1 MSRWSIAS
9 VTLSA
14 LVLSGGCTV
23 HPPGEA
29 DERRAA
35 ADAGMQFDEQEAPA
49 ALPARPTPEDLIRR
63 ALTASGEIRQRYWE
77 WRAAIEQVPQD
88 GTQPTNL
95 ALSAGLSVMHG
106 RTSADRA
113 TIGAGND
120 PMADI
125 VLPPKLSAAA
135 RRALEDARAA
145 GSRFRQA
152 QFDLRAKVLSAYA
165 DYALT
170 AEMVRLEQANAQLL
184 QTTALVVE
192 AKNRAGAAGQHDL
205 LKARTELDLSRNDI
219 AAMQA
224 QLPAQRAA
232 LNALLGRPAD
242 APLPPPTTMPTT
254 RPARLNYEQILTT
267 ATAQNPQLAALT
279 HELKARRHGLTL
291 AQLQRLP
298 DFSLSGGTDLA
309 GGVQSLAGMVTV
321 PLLRHEAIAAAVA
334 QAEANLWAAE
344 AMRKQ
349 SADDLAARIIGD
361 LQTIRDSDRQLEL
374 FERIVLP
381 RARRMVELARSSYEA
396 GQSTLLELLDA
407 QRSLLSVERL
417 VANVRA
423 MREKRLAEL
432 EAAVALRLG
441 GG

>member
-1 MSRWSIAS
+1 MSRRIIAS

-14 LVLSGGCTV
+14 LVLIGGCTV

-35 ADAGMQFDEQEAPA
+35 AEATRYIDEEEAPA
-49 ALPARPTPEDLIRR
+49 ALPDQPTPEDLVRH

-77 WRAAIEQVPQD
+77 WRSAIEQIPQD

-95 ALSAGLSVMHG
+95 VLSAGLSVMHT

-125 VLPPKLSAAA
+125 VLPSKLSAAA
-135 RRALEDARAA
+135 RRALENARAA
-145 GSRFRQA
+145 GWRFRQA
-152 QFDLRAKVLSAYA
+152 QFDLRAKVLSSYA

-170 AEMVRLEQANAQLL
+170 AESIRIEQANSQLL

-192 AKNRAGAAGQHDL
+192 AKNRAGAGGQRDL
-205 LKARTELDLSRNDI
+205 LRARTELDLSRNDL

-224 QLPAQRAA
+224 QLPAQRAL
-232 LNALLGRPAD
+232 LNASLGRPAD
-242 APLPPPTTMPTT
+242 APLPPPATMPAA
-254 RPARLNYEQILTT
+254 RPVRLNDEQLF
-267 ATAQNPQLAALT
+267 ATAAAHNPQLAALS
-279 HELKARRHGLTL
+279 HELEARRHGLTL
-291 AQLQRLP
+291 AHLQRLS

-309 GGVQSLAGMVTV
+309 GGVQSIAGMVTV
-321 PLLRHEAIAAAVA
+321 PLLRHEAIAAVVA
-334 QAEANLWAAE
+334 QAEANLRAAE

-349 SADDLAARIIGD
+349 SADDLAARITGD
-361 LQTIRDSDRQLEL
+361 LQTIHDADRQLDL
-374 FERIVLP
+374 FERTVLP

-407 QRSLLSVERL
+407 QRSLLLVERL
-417 VANVRA
+417 VANLSATRQ
-423 MREKRLAEL
+423 KRLAEL
-432 EAAVALRLG
+432 EAAVALRLEG
-441 GG
+441 D